1 MDEENQIIAI
11 NINEVI
17 SDDDQFNKKLET
29 ELTQYTIK
37 NTINDNTNIHKE
49 NTNIINQF
57 LTSKT
62 GNYSPLIMS
71 AANSECSTDTD
82 DNSETAIIVKN
93 NNEKQINHVKY
104 NKLSFTD
111 VEHSIN
117 KHYNQDKMIGT
128 MDTLVAH
135 IKCQTILYV
144 EAKNLTQ
151 KRLNILMIPS
161 LIIATLITVMTP
173 YITTYSNGSYI
184 ITAMNALT
192 TMLLTL
198 INHLKLETYTKNY
211 EQIAMRYEKILSS
224 LELFSTKIIY
234 GSETSNFKTIVEAK
248 FKEIEDKILE
258 IKEQNDML
266 LPEDVKAKFP
276 VISNINIFST
286 INAIEMHRK
295 TLITRLRSVKNEI
308 RYIYAKWESP
318 LYNPKERENE
328 EKQLV
333 ILREK
338 KDQLKEELLQHY
350 NAFSYINEIFEKELG
365 KKDKLNQNWW
375 WRCWFCNN
383 YSNHLNN
390 ESIHKHIKLIKF
402 V

>member
-1 MDEENQIIAI
+1 MNKENQMIAI
-11 NINEVI
+11 NIHDDVLE
-17 SDDDQFNKKLET
+17 DDQFNNKLET
-29 ELTQYTIK
+29 ELTQYVIK
-37 NTINDNTNIHKE
+37 NEIINDNNSVNDDNRGIMKRVFISKE
-49 NTNIINQF
+49 
-57 LTSKT
+57 

-71 AANSECSTDTD
+71 AANSDCSTDTD
-82 DNSETAIIVKN
+82 DNSETAIVKHN
-93 NNEKQINHVKY
+93 TNNEKQINHVKY
-104 NKLSFTD
+104 NKLSFND

-117 KHYNQDKMIGT
+117 KHYNQDKTIGT

-135 IKCQTILYV
+135 IKCQTILYI

-173 YITTYSNGSYI
+173 YITTYTNGSYI
-184 ITAMNALT
+184 ITAMNAIT

-224 LELFSTKIIY
+224 LELFSTKMIY
-234 GSETSNFKTIVEAK
+234 GSETVNFKTIVEAK

-266 LPEDVKAKFP
+266 LPEDVKNKFP

-308 RYIYAKWESP
+308 RYIYAKWESQ
-318 LYNPKERENE
+318 LYKEKERENE
-328 EKQLV
+328 ERQLV

-365 KKDKLNQNWW
+365 KKEKINQNWRW
-375 WRCWFCNN
+375 CCIN
-383 YSNHLNN
+383 YSKQIND
-390 ESIHKHIKLIKF
+390 ESSHTHIKLIKF

>member
-11 NINEVI
+11 NINELI
-17 SDDDQFNKKLET
+17 SDDEQFNNKLET

-37 NTINDNTNIHKE
+37 NNNTNINKE
-49 NTNIINQF
+49 NTSIINQF

-82 DNSETAIIVKN
+82 DNSETAIIVKHI
-93 NNEKQINHVKY
+93 NEKQLNHVKY
-104 NKLSFTD
+104 NKLSFND

-161 LIIATLITVMTP
+161 LLIATLITVMTP

-211 EQIAMRYEKILSS
+211 EQIAMRYEKILST

-365 KKDKLNQNWW
+365 KKEKLNQNWW
-375 WRCWFCNN
+375 LQCWFCNKYN
-383 YSNHLNN
+383 NHLNG

>member
-1 MDEENQIIAI
+1 MEVETQMITI
-11 NINEVI
+11 NINDIESTTI
-17 SDDDQFNKKLET
+17 NDEKFNDKLET
-29 ELTQYTIK
+29 ELKEFTIK
-37 NTINDNTNIHKE
+37 TNDFNMLNS
-49 NTNIINQF
+49 N
-57 LTSKT
+57 S
-62 GNYSPLIMS
+62 YSPLLMS
-71 AANSECSTDTD
+71 EANSECSTDTD
-82 DNSETAIIVKN
+82 DNSETAIIRQTNRK
-93 NNEKQINHVKY
+93 KSNHVKY
-104 NKLSFTD
+104 NKLSFND
-111 VEHSIN
+111 VENSIN
-117 KHYNQDKMIGT
+117 KYYNQDKTIGT

-135 IKCQTILYV
+135 IKCQKILYI

-161 LIIATLITVMTP
+161 LIIATLITVLTP
-173 YITTYSNGSYI
+173 YITTYKNGSYI

-224 LELFSTKIIY
+224 LELFSTKLIY
-234 GSETSNFKTIVEAK
+234 GVENGNFKALVESK

-266 LPEDVKAKFP
+266 LPENVKTKFP
-276 VISNINIFST
+276 IISNINIFST

-295 TLITRLRSVKNEI
+295 TLIIRLRSVKNEI
-308 RYIYAKWESP
+308 RYIYAKWDSEF
-318 LYNPKERENE
+318 YNQNEKPNE

-338 KDQLKEELLQHY
+338 KEQLKEELMQHY
-350 NAFSYINEIFEKELG
+350 NAFSYINDIFEKELG
-365 KKDKLNQNWW
+365 KKETQIDLDATIN
-375 WRCWFCNN
+375 
-383 YSNHLNN
+383 
-390 ESIHKHIKLIKF
+390 KHIKLIKF